1 MPSVSI
7 GKAWSPMLALVP
19 GDILQ
24 NQGANPVL
32 VSSAIP
38 PSQNEAVELQPFE
51 RIVVQAAVE
60 VRREVAREEGAQLG
74 GVDRAGLVR
83 RGFRGTIAPDT
94 FDAMSTLAPS
104 GLSVWQSQ
112 P

>member
-51 RIVVQAAVE
+51 RIVVQAAV
-60 VRREVAREEGAQLG
+60 
-74 GVDRAGLVR
+74 
-83 RGFRGTIAPDT
+83 
-94 FDAMSTLAPS
+94 
-104 GLSVWQSQ
+104 
-112 P
+112 